1 MESGN
6 SHEQNN
12 SVHDVARVA
21 VQLALGEENEYVQRL
36 LANKLEGRKKKY
48 KATPIIE
55 LLSKPDRTNIK
66 RNLTQAVN
74 ITQQKAIDTLCEQ
87 SNDSEYP
94 QRKLCLKST
103 INIPKV
109 QSDVQQPSTSATAQ
123 NPPHVIVDVGSF
135 IASSDNAIDPQKKT
149 EPDET
154 NASSINMEPNK
165 PNTSSVNTEPVIDLS
180 NNQAVSSWVINT
192 LLQEKLNYREVQ
204 EKAEKWK
211 NINGILALILPLVSA
226 VVTGLLEY
234 YLTNG
239 CDSNG
244 SQ

>member
-12 SVHDVARVA
+12 SAHDVAKVA
-21 VQLALGEENEYVQRL
+21 VQLALGEENDYVQRL

-74 ITQQKAIDTLCEQ
+74 ITQQKAIDVLCEP
-87 SNDSEYP
+87 SNDSESP

-103 INIPKV
+103 LNIPKV
-109 QSDVQQPSTSATAQ
+109 QSNVQQPSTSATTQ

-135 IASSDNAIDPQKKT
+135 IANSNNANDPQKKT

-154 NASSINMEPNK
+154 NV
-165 PNTSSVNTEPVIDLS
+165 SSVNTEPVIDLS
-180 NNQAVSSWVINT
+180 NSQAVSSWVINT

-211 NINGILALILPLVSA
+211 NINGILALVLPLVSA